1 MLKGSLL
8 AARSIHLIDL
18 DAGLEP
24 ATAVTIGEPVPELVL
39 DRIEYQVTDLVGRAG
54 FVRPF
59 RGGDFEQEVVVEF
72 EFIDIEL
79 FAFLELFEW
88 DNAGHGGSSL

>member
-1 MLKGSLL
+1 MK
-8 AARSIHLIDL
+8 ARSIHLIHL
-18 DAGLEP
+18 NAGLEP
-24 ATAVTIGEPVPELVL
+24 ATAVRIGEPVPELVL
-39 DRIEYQVTDLVGRAG
+39 DRIENQVADFVGRTGLVG
-54 FVRPF
+54 PF
-59 RGGDFEQEVVVEF
+59 RRGDLEQEVVVEF